1 MKNYFLLEV
10 GVEELPSRFVESTLT
25 QIKENLEKSLKENR
39 VEFENIEKYGTP
51 RRLTFVINNICDKQS
66 DLEEEL
72 KGPSKKISV
81 DADGNFTKPALGFM
95 KSKGLDEANVYF
107 KQVGKDEYLFG
118 TLKQEG
124 QATSEV
130 LKEIVPAAIKGVTF
144 PKAMRWGGKNMRFAR
159 PIRWMVALLNDE
171 VLPINLEGIVASN
184 ITRGHRFLGR
194 NQIEVFSIED
204 YFKQLSKNSVV
215 LDQNVR
221 KEAIKAQA
229 EEVAK
234 SLGGEV
240 EIEDDLLEEITYL
253 VEYPTAFYGEFNADY
268 VKLPKE
274 VVTTPMKYLWCSF
287 IGVVT
292 TSMKYLWCSF
302 IEVVT
307 TPMKEHQRYFPVS
320 KDGKLLP
327 YFIAVR
333 NGDKNGIETVKA
345 GNEKVLEARL
355 ADALFFYD
363 EDIKKPLE
371 SFVENLKTVVF
382 QAKLGTVYDKTLRIE
397 KLASDIIN
405 NLDEKEAL
413 NDTLRAAKL
422 CKADLVTNMV
432 FEFTELQGVMGREY
446 AKVSGENDDVAQAIF
461 EHYLPRFAG
470 DILPQTK
477 AGIALSIADK
487 LDSIAGFFAIGI
499 KPSGSQDPYALRR
512 QALGILSILLDQ
524 KLDINL
530 EQLISDALDNY
541 SHLAFDKAEVT
552 SQIMDF
558 FIERIKNL
566 FKDLGIRYDV
576 IDAVLS
582 SNLNSISDIHTRA
595 VELNNWLQ
603 KEELVEM
610 LTAFNRV
617 STLAQK
623 AESDRV
629 EESLLK
635 EDAEIKLNAGFKEI
649 KAQVEGFLA
658 NKEYNKALDAF
669 ASIKPLVDNLFD
681 NVMIMDKD
689 EAVKENRL
697 GLLKQIYDTMLTICD
712 LSKIV
717 YK

>member
-240 EIEDDLLEEITYL
+240 EIEDDLL
-253 VEYPTAFYGEFNADY
+253 
-268 VKLPKE
+268 
-274 VVTTPMKYLWCSF
+274 
-287 IGVVT
+287 
-292 TSMKYLWCSF
+292 
-302 IEVVT
+302 
-307 TPMKEHQRYFPVS
+307 
-320 KDGKLLP
+320 
-327 YFIAVR
+327 
-333 NGDKNGIETVKA
+333 
-345 GNEKVLEARL
+345 
-355 ADALFFYD
+355 
-363 EDIKKPLE
+363 
-371 SFVENLKTVVF
+371 
-382 QAKLGTVYDKTLRIE
+382 
-397 KLASDIIN
+397 
-405 NLDEKEAL
+405 
-413 NDTLRAAKL
+413 
-422 CKADLVTNMV
+422 
-432 FEFTELQGVMGREY
+432 
-446 AKVSGENDDVAQAIF
+446 
-461 EHYLPRFAG
+461 
-470 DILPQTK
+470 
-477 AGIALSIADK
+477 
-487 LDSIAGFFAIGI
+487 
-499 KPSGSQDPYALRR
+499 
-512 QALGILSILLDQ
+512 
-524 KLDINL
+524 
-530 EQLISDALDNY
+530 
-541 SHLAFDKAEVT
+541 
-552 SQIMDF
+552 
-558 FIERIKNL
+558 
-566 FKDLGIRYDV
+566 
-576 IDAVLS
+576 
-582 SNLNSISDIHTRA
+582 
-595 VELNNWLQ
+595 
-603 KEELVEM
+603 
-610 LTAFNRV
+610 
-617 STLAQK
+617 
-623 AESDRV
+623 
-629 EESLLK
+629 
-635 EDAEIKLNAGFKEI
+635 
-649 KAQVEGFLA
+649 
-658 NKEYNKALDAF
+658 
-669 ASIKPLVDNLFD
+669 
-681 NVMIMDKD
+681 
-689 EAVKENRL
+689 
-697 GLLKQIYDTMLTICD
+697 
-712 LSKIV
+712 
-717 YK
+717 